1 MAIDYEDAFGYPLRG
16 DGALKR
22 FLVGGGVPSLLT
34 VAVFALIVLS
44 IFLAPV
50 AILILLLAPVWLA
63 VALLLAGYYVRVVR
77 ATYDGNEDPPAFG
90 DWQELLVDGGYSVL
104 IGLGYALPL
113 VLLGIV
119 VTVGFVALVGGG
131 AAMGGSDAESAVAAL
146 GLLSLLVFS
155 LLSLVVMAYSL
166 AVSYLYPISVCV
178 YADTGDVRSSFST
191 ERLLPVAK
199 SSDYAIAWLVQAGV
213 LFGIQTFVG
222 MLTVILLGY
231 LLYPFLPF
239 ATFFVTVAAF
249 YMFAKAY
256 QNEAGL
262 AEAGDA
268 AGDGPPVRDDSQP
281 GTETGY

>member
-1 MAIDYEDAFGYPLRG
+1 MSVDYEDAFGYPLRG

-34 VAVFALIVLS
+34 LAFFALIVMS

-50 AILILLLAPVWLA
+50 AVLILLLAPVWLA
-63 VALLLAGYYVRVVR
+63 VTLVLAGYYVRVVR

-90 DWQELLVDGGYSVL
+90 DWKELLVDGGYCVL

-131 AAMGGSDAESAVAAL
+131 AAIGGDGMESAFAAL
-146 GLLSLLVFS
+146 GMLSLLLFALLSLLAT
-155 LLSLVVMAYSL
+155 AYSL
-166 AVSYLYPISVCV
+166 AVSYLYPISVCI
-178 YADTGDVRSSFST
+178 YADTGDVRASFSK

-199 SSDYAIAWLVQAGV
+199 SSDYAMAWLVQTGV
-213 LFGIQTFVG
+213 LFGIQMFVG
-222 MLTVILLGY
+222 MLTMILIGY

-256 QNEAGL
+256 QNEAGS
-262 AEAGDA
+262 AR
-268 AGDGPPVRDDSQP
+268 VRDAPGDDPTVRDGSQS
-281 GTETGY
+281 GSETGY